1 VSDAPKITI
10 DLGAPDAAYRQIAN
24 QVRLLVLE
32 GSLKPGDQLPGVRR
46 LSLDLGVHFNT
57 VAEAYRQLAA
67 EGWVDLSH
75 GKTARIRT
83 RETPSPEPESLDRFR
98 DKLRHL
104 VGEMRGLG
112 FSPERIRRELRAF
125 LDAMEQ
131 G

>member
-1 VSDAPKITI
+1 MSDVLKIAI
-10 DLGAPDAAYRQIAN
+10 DLSAPEAAYRQIAD

-32 GSLKPGDQLPGVRR
+32 GLLKPGDSLPGVRR

-75 GKTARIRT
+75 GRTARIRT
-83 RETPSPEPESLDRFR
+83 REIPSPEPENMGRFR
-98 DKLRHL
+98 DRLRSL
-104 VGEMRGLG
+104 VGEMRGMG
-112 FSPERIRRELRAF
+112 FSSDRIRRELRAF
-125 LDAMEQ
+125 LDAMEE